1 MYKNVGGYIK
11 DFIRDDLEFKVVKS
25 YGLTVEEAFERSG
38 IKNLI
43 IGNEVAVIFDY
54 CHELEDETY
63 EKSFNKVDLVS
74 SGVVDYVTCY
84 LAPVR
89 EVEREYYF
97 FGWM

>member
-1 MYKNVGGYIK
+1 MK
-11 DFIRDDLEFKVVKS
+11 DFVRDGLEFKVVKS
-25 YGLTVEEAFERSG
+25 CGLTAEEAFERSD

-54 CHELEDETY
+54 YNELEDEAY
-63 EKSFNKVDLVS
+63 EKAFNRVDLVS
-74 SGVVDYVTCY
+74 SGVVDYVTRY

>member
-1 MYKNVGGYIK
+1 MKAFV
-11 DFIRDDLEFKVVKS
+11 RDGLEFKVVKS
-25 YGLTVEEAFERSG
+25 YGLTAEEAFERSG

-54 CHELEDETY
+54 HHELEDEAY
-63 EKSFNKVDLVS
+63 EKAFNRVDLVR
-74 SGVVDYVTCY
+74 SGIVDYITRY